1 MHFFYWNCIVK
12 RLDLTRKTENE
23 REIRRTHTPEEKYNQ
38 YYCKLNIFLKFNLL
52 RTEMSLFNMF

>member
-38 YYCKLNIFLKFNLL
+38 YYSKLKIFLSRCKDV
-52 RTEMSLFNMF
+52 